1 MEKEK
6 TIDYNWDSLNKKT
19 YNNRIGQYKFKR
31 QFQFILKN
39 GKNHYGKILDI
50 AGGSGRI
57 AIPLLEYSK
66 NITVLDIKPNA
77 IQILKKRNSD
87 INTICND
94 FIKTEFQEMF
104 SLILC
109 IEAIGCF
116 TNWEEVFSKINTL
129 LTDDGRFIFTYT
141 NPNSWRF
148 SLRRI
153 IHFNDSYKGIKFN
166 ELTKMLTKY
175 NFEIEDMEGFN
186 WIPLP
191 LYSNSRLVY
200 FFEFIEKIFKLKN
213 WYSQSPWLLLSIKK
227 ITTK

>member
-19 YNNRIGQYKFKR
+19 YNNRVGHYKFRR
-31 QFQFILKN
+31 QFKFILKN
-39 GKNHYGKILDI
+39 GKDHYDKILDI

-66 NITVLDIKPNA
+66 KITVLDIKPNA
-77 IQILKKRNSD
+77 IKILKNRNSD

-116 TNWEEVFSKINTL
+116 TDWEEVFKKINTL

-148 SLRRI
+148 FFRRI
-153 IHFNDSYKGIKFN
+153 IHLNDSYKGVKFN
-166 ELTKMLTKY
+166 ELQKSLTKH
-175 NFEIEDMEGFN
+175 NFEIEDIEGFN
-186 WIPLP
+186 WMPLP

-200 FFEFIEKIFKLKN
+200 LFEFIERVFKLKN

-227 ITTK
+227 TTNQ